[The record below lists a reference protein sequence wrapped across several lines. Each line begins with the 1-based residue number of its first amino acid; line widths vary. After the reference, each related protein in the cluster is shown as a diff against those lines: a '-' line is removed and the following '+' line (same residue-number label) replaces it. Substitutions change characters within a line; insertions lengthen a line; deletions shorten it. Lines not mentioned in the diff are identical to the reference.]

1 MRSSSALQSTVRR
14 VMREAYLARSLTVC
28 AAPATLSRI
37 SSLTALPATSVTATV
52 ALPAASTTL
61 SLRLLSISR

>member
-1 MRSSSALQSTVRR
+1 
-14 VMREAYLARSLTVC
+14 MREAYLARSLTVC

-52 ALPAASTTL
+52 ALPATSTTL

>member
-1 MRSSSALQSTVRR
+1 
-14 VMREAYLARSLTVC
+14 MREAYLARSLTVC

-37 SSLTALPATSVTATV
+37 SSLTALPATS
-52 ALPAASTTL
+52 TTL